1 MPIKQG
7 AYPAEYRQQIVELAK
22 AGRSHSDLAR
32 DFGCHATSI
41 GTWVRQSQI
50 DAAGHVSPDAPLT
63 TTERQELVALRR
75 ELRQV
80 KQERDILAKATAW
93 FAHKSEADT
102 PSIR

>member
-7 AYPAEYRQQIVELAK
+7 AYPAEFRQQIVELAK
-22 AGRSHSDLAR
+22 AGRSPSELAR
-32 DFGCHATSI
+32 EFGCHATSI
-41 GTWVRQSQI
+41 DTWVRQSQI
-50 DAAGHVSPDAPLT
+50 DAAGDASPDAPLT
-63 TTERQELVALRR
+63 TVERQELSALRR

-80 KQERDILAKATAW
+80 EQERDILAKATAW